1 MLQYARVSYT
11 MTKRSQLPASERPE
25 AKALNGQLRRMS
37 ERDLLALVLGS
48 GVSGGNVKQ
57 VATALLR
64 KFGNDLLTCEAGD
77 LCQIKGIG
85 EIKAARMAAAFE
97 LYRRLSDG
105 TALRQVK
112 TPEDAYWVCQDLGT
126 APQEILGYLALDVRN
141 RLLERVD
148 LYKGSETLAVVDPKH
163 VFRTALNKGAQSL
176 IVYHNHPSGSP
187 DPSAEDRDLARRL
200 VEAGQL
206 LNLPLLDFVIIT
218 KSGYYSLRE
227 HHTKNEGVSFAAEPG
242 VQLSLAD
249 ALLRAAPTRR
259 APDQS
264 QPGLFTYLEFFA
276 GIGLLRYALDRQ
288 GWTVKYANDIDPKKK
303 EMYAAHFGAESNGYH
318 EGDIHRI
325 DPGDVPS
332 ATLATAS
339 FPCTDLSLAGARAG
353 LGGKQS
359 SAFWGF
365 IRILDGM
372 GQRRPPL
379 VMIENVP
386 GFLTSHGGGD
396 FQKALLALNELGY
409 EVDAFIIDALHFVP
423 QSRKRLFVIGTLTGR
438 LPDGDETVSLLSAS
452 ELRPQMLMDY
462 IGKHRDIRWRLRPLP
477 SLPEST
483 RRLESI
489 LEDLPDDAPQW
500 WSRDRADYLLSQMS
514 PLHREKAD
522 ELIRGRKWSY
532 GAVFRRIRKGKS
544 MAELRCDGVAGC
556 LRTPKG
562 GSAKQILFKA
572 GYGKHYARLL
582 TPRECARLMGAD
594 DYRIAVKADQALFG
608 FGDAVCV
615 PVIEW
620 IARHY
625 LDPLVSELLRC
636 GAEPERE
643 AVAK

>member
-1 MLQYARVSYT
+1 MRQYIR
-11 MTKRSQLPASERPE
+11 MTTAMKKRSQLPHSERPE
-25 AKALNGQLRRMS
+25 KKALNGQLRRMS
-37 ERDLLALVLGS
+37 DRDLLAMMLGS
-48 GVSGGNVKQ
+48 GVSGSNVKR
-57 VATALLR
+57 VASSLIR
-64 KFGNDLLTCEAGD
+64 KFGEDLLTANPED
-77 LCQIKGIG
+77 IRQVRGIG
-85 EIKAARMAAAFE
+85 EVKAARLAAAFE
-97 LYRRLSDG
+97 LYRKLSDD
-105 TALRQVK
+105 TALRPVK
-112 TPEDAYWVCQDLGT
+112 TPEDAYWVCQDL
-126 APQEILGYLALDVRN
+126 AAEKQEVLGYLALDVRN

-148 LYKGSETLAVVDPKH
+148 LYKGNETLSVADPKH
-163 VFRTALNKGAQSL
+163 IFRTALNKGAQSL
-176 IVYHNHPSGSP
+176 IVYHNHPSGNV
-187 DPSAEDRDLARRL
+187 DPSTRDRDLARRL

-206 LNLPLLDFVIIT
+206 LNLPLLDFIIVS
-218 KSGYYSLRE
+218 KQGYYSLRE
-227 HHTKNEGVSFAAEPG
+227 QHFPGEQLAWAAEPG

-249 ALLRAAPTRR
+249 ALLAAAPRPKPPAQT
-259 APDQS
+259 S
-264 QPGLFTYLEFFA
+264 TGLFTYLEFFA

-288 GWTVKYANDIDPKKK
+288 GWAVKYANDIDPKKK
-303 EMYAAHFGAESNGYH
+303 QMYAAHFGTESNGFH

-325 DPGDVPS
+325 DPAAVPS

-365 IRILDGM
+365 VRILDKM
-372 GQRRPPL
+372 GARRPPL

-386 GFLTSHGGGD
+386 GFLTSHGGRD
-396 FQKALLALNELGY
+396 FQKALLALNDLGY
-409 EVDAFIIDALHFVP
+409 EVDAFIIDAMHFVP
-423 QSRKRLFVIGTLTGR
+423 QSRKRLFVIGTLTGH
-438 LPDGDETVSLLSAS
+438 LPDGDEAVSLLSAS
-452 ELRPQMLMDY
+452 ELRPRMLMDY

-477 SLPEST
+477 SLPEAKH
-483 RRLESI
+483 RLESI

-514 PLHREKAD
+514 PLHREKA
-522 ELIRGRKWSY
+522 EQMIRDQKWSY
-532 GAVFRRIRKGKS
+532 GTVFRRIRKGKS

-572 GYGKHYARLL
+572 GYGKHLARLL

-594 DYRIAVKADQALFG
+594 DYRIAVKPDQALFG

-620 IARHY
+620 IARYY

-636 GAEPERE
+636 GPETE
-643 AVAK
+643 LQAVAK